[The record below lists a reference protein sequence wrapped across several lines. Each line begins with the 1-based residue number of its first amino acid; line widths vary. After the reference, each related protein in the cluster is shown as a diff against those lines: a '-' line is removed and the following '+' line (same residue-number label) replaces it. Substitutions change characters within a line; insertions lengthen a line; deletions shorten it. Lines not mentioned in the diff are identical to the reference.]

1 MDRKLLIEGDKQS
14 QIEALQNELVDI
26 RQKIDQIEHHLN
38 HIQQQ
43 AETTTEL
50 LRLVGPHAF
59 VGLRYM
65 GLIIFMILAP
75 WRLSKRVL
83 LKIRRVSIKLTLSPW
98 RVFYLLLFIWVIL
111 SQYFPFKLL
120 AKVKVGELLLSIAST
135 LKNIYTRLFP
145 LASPSNSPHPNSLA
159 WANQP
164 VNLSQRNV
172 SDDAV
177 QADVEYAAKI
187 GRLYLDLLFTNQINP
202 KEKVVLEVGPGINYG
217 SALLLSC
224 YGAKVIVA
232 DRFLAP
238 WDSQYHPRF
247 YACLRDWIQENLPQA
262 DVSPLESILTH
273 NSYIPESINC
283 FASPMEELTGITT
296 ASVDIIF
303 SNAVLEH
310 IYDPEVAFISLARVS
325 KPGGW
330 GFHQVDFRDH
340 RSMDKPLEFLLMDAQ
355 EFAKEFALRHGECG
369 NRYRPWEYEK
379 LFQKAG
385 FEIIKFE
392 ANIFAEDNYLQQF
405 IPRLRAYSG
414 SPHQFVD
421 SNDLKIVSGHYTLR
435 RHNPKSVV

>member
-1 MDRKLLIEGDKQS
+1 MDRKLIIESDKQP

-38 HIQQQ
+38 RIQQQ
-43 AETTTEL
+43 TETTTEL
-50 LRLVGPHAF
+50 LHLVGPHAF
-59 VGLRYM
+59 AGLRYI
-65 GLIIFMILAP
+65 GLIIFIILVP

-120 AKVKVGELLLSIAST
+120 ANVKVGDLLLFIAST

-145 LASPSNSPHPNSLA
+145 LVSPSNSPHPNSLA
-159 WANQP
+159 GTNQP

-172 SDDAV
+172 SDEAV
-177 QADVEYAAKI
+177 QTDVEYAAKI
-187 GRLYLDLLFTNQINP
+187 GRLYLDLLFANQINP
-202 KEKVVLEVGPGINYG
+202 KDKAVLEVGPGINYG

-238 WDSQYHPRF
+238 WDPHYHPRF
-247 YACLRDWIQENLPQA
+247 YACLRDWIKENLPQA
-262 DVSPLESILTH
+262 DVSPLECILTY
-273 NSYIPESINC
+273 NNYIPESIKC
-283 FASPMEELTGITT
+283 FASPMEELTGIAT

-310 IYDPEVAFISLARVS
+310 IYNPEAAFKSLARVS
-325 KPGGW
+325 KPDGW

-340 RSMDKPLEFLLMDAQ
+340 RSMDKPLEFLLMDAK

-369 NRYRPWEYEK
+369 NRYRPWEYEQ

-405 IPRLRAYSG
+405 IPRLRTYTG
-414 SPHQFVD
+414 SPHQLVD